1 MRWSGPRMV
10 LYHTLAAVKHW
21 LGENIY
27 MKIEFA
33 MNKNIIFFALLTM
46 LSACTGKD
54 NGKRQANVGNNQ
66 NVMIL
71 NIGNFKW
78 TRQPESCVIKGDTIE
93 VVTKPGTDLWQRTY
107 YLFRNDNA
115 PVFQMETEEKFFS
128 FVVKTDFTESHHR
141 FDQCGI
147 VMYLDSENWLKGS
160 VEYENEEFQHLG
172 SVVTNNGYS
181 DWATTAIPAN
191 VKTMWYRLSRREADY
206 CIECSQD
213 GQNFTQMRVCH
224 MHKGSGKIRF
234 GIYACSPE
242 ESSFKAVFTDMKLSE
257 CAWKAH
263 DGQQPD

>member
-1 MRWSGPRMV
+1 
-10 LYHTLAAVKHW
+10 
-21 LGENIY
+21 
-27 MKIEFA
+27 

-66 NVMIL
+66 NIMIL